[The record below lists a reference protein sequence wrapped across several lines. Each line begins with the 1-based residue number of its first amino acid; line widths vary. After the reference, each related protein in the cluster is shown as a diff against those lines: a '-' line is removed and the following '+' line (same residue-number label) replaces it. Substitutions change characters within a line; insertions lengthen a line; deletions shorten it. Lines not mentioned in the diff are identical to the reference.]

1 VEARRLSNAWLDE
14 ACADKKSLDALSEK
28 QGRKTMAIA
37 VDFRKF
43 EPVDSRDD
51 LLRKVK
57 AAPAEH
63 AEAILA
69 AYEVLEKLHEK
80 DVLST
85 INGLLGAKDMVVD
98 RLADVVSSKEI
109 VNLLRLSLIAGNMVK
124 NINPDDL
131 HGVLKEASGDPPGFF
146 QIVKRMTSKD
156 ARRALGALG
165 SMLNIFGSVL
175 GRKGV
180 DV

>member
-1 VEARRLSNAWLDE
+1 
-14 ACADKKSLDALSEK
+14 
-28 QGRKTMAIA
+28 MAVA
-37 VDFRKF
+37 VDFRRF

-85 INGLLGAKDMVVD
+85 LNGLLGAKDIVVD
-98 RLADVVSSKEI
+98 RLADVLSSAEI
-109 VNLLRLSLIAGNMVK
+109 VNLLRLALIAGNMVK
-124 NINPDDL
+124 QLNPDDL
-131 HGVLKEASGDPPGFF
+131 HGILHEAAGKPPGFF
-146 QIVKRMTSKD
+146 QIVRRMTSKD
-156 ARRALGALG
+156 ARRALGAFGALLNVFGAALG
-165 SMLNIFGSVL
+165 NK
-175 GRKGV
+175 KGNA
-180 DV
+180 

>member
-1 VEARRLSNAWLDE
+1 
-14 ACADKKSLDALSEK
+14 
-28 QGRKTMAIA
+28 MAVA
-37 VDFRKF
+37 VDFRRF

-69 AYEVLEKLHEK
+69 AYAVLEKLHEK

-98 RLADVVSSKEI
+98 RLADVVSSAEMI
-109 VNLLRLSLIAGNMVK
+109 NLLRLALLAGNLVK
-124 NINPDDL
+124 EINPDDL
-131 HGVLKEASGDPPGFF
+131 HVVLKEAAQEPPGFF
-146 QIVKRMTSKD
+146 QIVRRMTSKD
-156 ARRALGALG
+156 ARRALGAFG
-165 SMLNIFGSVL
+165 SVLNIFGAVL
-175 GRKGV
+175 GKKNGKA
-180 DV
+180 

>member
-1 VEARRLSNAWLDE
+1 
-14 ACADKKSLDALSEK
+14 
-28 QGRKTMAIA
+28 MAVA
-37 VDFRKF
+37 VDFRRF

-69 AYEVLEKLHEK
+69 AYAVLEKLHEK

-98 RLADVVSSKEI
+98 RLADVVSSAEMI
-109 VNLLRLSLIAGNMVK
+109 NLLRLALLAGNLVK
-124 NINPDDL
+124 EINPDDL
-131 HGVLKEASGDPPGFF
+131 HVVLKEAAQEPPGYF
-146 QIVKRMTSKD
+146 QIVRRMTSKD
-156 ARRALGALG
+156 ARRALGAFG
-165 SMLNIFGSVL
+165 SVLNIFGAVL
-175 GRKGV
+175 GKKNGKA
-180 DV
+180 

>member
-1 VEARRLSNAWLDE
+1 
-14 ACADKKSLDALSEK
+14 
-28 QGRKTMAIA
+28 MAVA

-57 AAPAEH
+57 AAPAQH

-85 INGLLGAKDMVVD
+85 INGLLGAKDAVVD
-98 RLADVVSSKEI
+98 RLADVVSSAEM
-109 VNLLRLSLIAGNMVK
+109 VNLLRLALLSGNLMK
-124 NINPDDL
+124 EINPDHL
-131 HGVLKEASGDPPGFF
+131 HVVLNEAAEEPPGFF
-146 QIVKRMTSKD
+146 QIARRMTSKD
-156 ARRALGALG
+156 ARRALGVFGGVLNLFGAALG
-165 SMLNIFGSVL
+165 KK
-175 GRKGV
+175 KGHA
-180 DV
+180 

>member
-1 VEARRLSNAWLDE
+1 
-14 ACADKKSLDALSEK
+14 
-28 QGRKTMAIA
+28 MAVA
-37 VDFRKF
+37 VDFRRF

-69 AYEVLEKLHEK
+69 AYAVLEKLHEK

-98 RLADVVSSKEI
+98 RLADVVSSAEMI
-109 VNLLRLSLIAGNMVK
+109 NLLRLALLAGNLVK
-124 NINPDDL
+124 EINPDDL
-131 HGVLKEASGDPPGFF
+131 HVVLKEAAQEPPGYF
-146 QIVKRMTSKD
+146 QIVRRMTSKD
-156 ARRALGALG
+156 ARRALGAFG
-165 SMLNIFGSVL
+165 SVLNIFGAAL
-175 GRKGV
+175 GKKSGNA
-180 DV
+180 